1 MRDTFGTC
9 PLLPVLRQL
18 RLPPDTCFLRPL
30 TGSPLHQAT
39 PVADHLGSTLSP
51 TSTILL
57 IPTLTHTPIHT
68 HHHSTWSFIRLQP
81 TVWYVVFLC
90 TVSSVS
96 SVDHALTLRPGFPFQ
111 MPPPGMMISGA
122 GDGISSYPTT
132 PSTDAPPVS
141 ITGEASSSRKN
152 SGNSQPEIN
161 QLVRTY
167 PN

>member
-1 MRDTFGTC
+1 MVHLLPCKPLQLQVWGDPIQSLVKDLILKVEKTLPINLLVHQQKSVVKEMLVIFKCPHLASMTSHLSQLHAWWLALMRDTFGTC

-81 TVWYVVFLC
+81 TV
-90 TVSSVS
+90 
-96 SVDHALTLRPGFPFQ
+96 
-111 MPPPGMMISGA
+111 
-122 GDGISSYPTT
+122 
-132 PSTDAPPVS
+132 
-141 ITGEASSSRKN
+141 
-152 SGNSQPEIN
+152 
-161 QLVRTY
+161 
-167 PN
+167 